1 MGRRNGDRVVEK
13 CLLTNEEGFKIFNK
27 LRVEKFI
34 KEVRSNLGSK
44 ESELINAFVNLK
56 NFSLPE
62 GANVLIINTTF
73 SYDTGFYLSVN
84 EDMFDEVVRVSGDNV
99 YTYGVD
105 LVDDFILYSRDKI
118 GFVNF
123 YDENDLEEVVMKEVS
138 QWIKSCFDLAQVT
151 LPFPIY
157 FRYPDEEDALN
168 LVTGKWEDQMEIE
181 L

>member
-1 MGRRNGDRVVEK
+1 MEV
-13 CLLTNEEGFKIFNK
+13 FKIFNK

-34 KEVRSNLGSK
+34 KEVRSNLDSK
-44 ESELINAFVNLK
+44 ESELIKAFVNLK
-56 NFSLPE
+56 ELSFPKT
-62 GANVLIINTTF
+62 ACVLVIDTSF
-73 SYDTGFYLSVN
+73 SYNTGFYLAVN
-84 EDMFDEVVRVSGDNV
+84 EDMFNEVDRVSEDSE
-99 YTYGVD
+99 YTDGLI
-105 LVDDFILYSRDKI
+105 LVDNFILYSRDKI

-151 LPFPIY
+151 LPLPIY